1 MKTKNYQW
9 GPSQRKTLPQIFQW
23 GIQRE
28 PRPLYSNSV
37 SYLRYERMV
46 WLDGRKSHRV
56 TTGMVRAMGATNFF
70 RGCYIGAE
78 ND

>member
-9 GPSQRKTLPQIFQW
+9 GASQRKPIQKIFQW

-28 PRPLYSNSV
+28 PRPSKSVSV
-37 SYLRYERMV
+37 SYLKFERTV
-46 WLDGRKSHRV
+46 WLDGRKSHRS

-70 RGCYIGAE
+70 RGCYAGAE
-78 ND
+78 HD

>member
-28 PRPLYSNSV
+28 PRPTYSNSV

-46 WLDGRKSHRV
+46 WLDGRKSHRT

-70 RGCYIGAE
+70 RGCYAGAE